1 MAFIGFVPQYLEVAV
16 WATRSLPPRGRRR
29 HDSVHPQIDHE
40 LAVVVADLVQRSLP
54 ERGAGDGAVAERE
67 LHGLEALGVGQRR
80 NHLLGALERLLQ
92 QADEDVPE
100 RPGDDYAAD

>member
-40 LAVVVADLVQRSLP
+40 LTVVVADLVQRALP
-54 ERGAGDGAVAERE
+54 ERGAGDGAVTERE
-67 LHGLEALGVGQRR
+67 LHGLEELGVSQRR
-80 NHLLGALERLLQ
+80 DHLLRALERLLQ
-92 QADEDVPE
+92 QA
-100 RPGDDYAAD
+100 GDLGLRHRAGI